1 MTDKKIE
8 KPGRVKRQQPEGR
21 AQSATDG
28 CVVPSGPVSPVVPKK
43 RQLLHLI
50 SQPGGMRISQLVEV
64 LGWQAH
70 TVRATLSGLRKRGHV
85 ILASKAS
92 GTGEATYKLMPGSIR
107 VADSGEAVGASDAS
121 DAAATA
127 DAGASA

>member
-1 MTDKKIE
+1 MTVKKIE
-8 KPGRVKRQQPEGR
+8 KSARGKQLQREGR
-21 AQSATDG
+21 AQSATVG
-28 CVVPSGPVSPVVPKK
+28 GVVPSGPVSPVVPKK
-43 RQLLHLI
+43 QQLLHLI
-50 SQPGGMRISQLVEV
+50 SQPGGMRIGELVER

-92 GTGEATYKLMPGSIR
+92 GTGEAIYKLMPGSIR
-107 VADSGEAVGASDAS
+107 AANSGEVVGASDAA
-121 DAAATA
+121 DAT

>member
-1 MTDKKIE
+1 MMDKKIE
-8 KPGRVKRQQPEGR
+8 KSARGKKLRPEGR
-21 AQSATDG
+21 AQSGMDG
-28 CVVPSGPVSPVVPKK
+28 GVVPSDALSPVVPKK

-50 SQPGGMRISQLVEV
+50 SQPGGVRIGELVEL

-85 ILASKAS
+85 IFASKAS
-92 GTGEATYKLMPGSIR
+92 GTGEAIYKLMPGSIR
-107 VADSGEAVGASDAS
+107 VADSGEVVGASDAA

>member
-1 MTDKKIE
+1 MTVKKIE
-8 KPGRVKRQQPEGR
+8 KSAQGKQLQREGR
-21 AQSATDG
+21 AQSATVG
-28 CVVPSGPVSPVVPKK
+28 GIVPSDALSPVVPKK

-50 SQPGGMRISQLVEV
+50 SQPGGMRISQLVEL

-92 GTGEATYKLMPGSIR
+92 GTGEAIYKLMPGSIR
-107 VADSGEAVGASDAS
+107 VADSGEVA
-121 DAAATA
+121 DAADAVDA
-127 DAGASA
+127 AEAGAGA